1 MFLDDEEG
9 QKKLKELRNSLMK
22 NCLESERM
30 KAANEIRKQLERMSE
45 LEPERKVED
54 ITKVITI

>member
-9 QKKLKELRNSLMK
+9 QKKLKELRDSLMK
-22 NCLESERM
+22 NCLESERI
-30 KAANEIRKQLERMSE
+30 KAANEIREQLERMSE

-54 ITKVITI
+54 ITKVITT